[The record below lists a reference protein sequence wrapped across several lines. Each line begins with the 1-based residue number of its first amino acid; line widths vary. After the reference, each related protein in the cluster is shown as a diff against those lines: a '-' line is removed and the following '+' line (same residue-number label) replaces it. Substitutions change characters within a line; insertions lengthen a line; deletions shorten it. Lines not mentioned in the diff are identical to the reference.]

1 MKSFFQF
8 LNEAAQSQASMQ
20 AKKLNLKSDGHG
32 GWLDTRGN
40 FVATTEKGKLVFVDK
55 RGKKKQ
61 EEPGAAKPAAAKP
74 QATEPAKAQTAP
86 EEKPKA
92 QVAPEAPEATGEM
105 SDTLTVAFGRFNPPT
120 VGHEKLLKAARKA
133 SVGGDLK
140 IYPSRTQDPKKNPLD
155 PDMKISYMKKMFPE
169 FEENIIN
176 DDEMKSIFN
185 VLIAASEAGYANVN
199 IVVGSDR
206 QAEFENLAQKYNGEL
221 YDFDLIRVISAG
233 VRDADAEGVE
243 GMSASKMRKA
253 VIEDDFESFRRGT
266 PKTLDDGD
274 TQALFDAVRQGMGAK
289 KKKKVAELW
298 QIAPKYDAETLREN
312 YIRGKIFR
320 IGDIVENLNTGLVGE
335 IIRRG
340 TNYLICVTEDEYMFK
355 SWIRDV
361 MEAEAE
367 VPSTNL
373 KKLVKKAVNRRD
385 HNIDGFVD
393 KEDPK
398 VGPYGA
404 FIPQKRNLPKNFK
417 EAYQE
422 KRVERKMRV
431 AGKPNTLVGTGG
443 FFKYAVDMTPGFEK
457 GDKKN
462 LQYGAKPY
470 SGYKQ
475 SNIKEF
481 INKYK
486 VKK

>member
-8 LNEAAQSQASMQ
+8 LTEAKESQASMQ
-20 AKKLNLKSDGHG
+20 AKKLNLVSDGHG
-32 GWLDTRGN
+32 GWYDSRGE
-40 FVATTEKGKLVFVDK
+40 FVAKTEGGKLKFYNKGEKVGQKDQPK
-55 RGKKKQ
+55 
-61 EEPGAAKPAAAKP
+61 EPAPKAKPAPKKATAKP
-74 QATEPAKAQTAP
+74 QPTTSQKKAPAAD
-86 EEKPKA
+86 EEGG
-92 QVAPEAPEATGEM
+92 GEIN
-105 SDTLTVAFGRFNPPT
+105 DTLTVVFGRFNPPT
-120 VGHEKLLKAARKA
+120 VGHEKLLKSADKVAA
-133 SVGGDLK
+133 GGDLK

-155 PDMKISYMKKMFPE
+155 PDMKISFMKKMFPDY
-169 FEENIIN
+169 EENIIN

-185 VLIAASEAGYANVN
+185 VLIAASEEGYENVN

-206 QAEFENLAQKYNGEL
+206 QAEFENLAQKYNGDL
-221 YDFDLIRVISAG
+221 YDFDLIRVVSAG

-253 VIEDDFESFRRGT
+253 VVDDDFESFRKGT

-274 TQALFDAVRQGMGAK
+274 ARSLFNAVRQGMGAK
-289 KKKKVAELW
+289 KSKKVSELW
-298 QIAPKYDAETLREN
+298 QIAPKFDMWNLREH
-312 YIRGKIFR
+312 YVTKKIFR
-320 IGDIVENLNTGLVGE
+320 MGDVVENLNTGLVGE

-340 TNYLICVTEDEYMFK
+340 ANHLICVTEEGWMFK
-355 SWIRDV
+355 SWIKDV
-361 MEAEAE
+361 MEAE
-367 VPSTNL
+367 VPSKNL
-373 KKLVKKAVNRRD
+373 KTLVKKAVNRVD
-385 HNIDGFVD
+385 NNIDGFVD

-404 FIPQKRNLPKNFK
+404 FIPQARNVPKNFK

-422 KRVERKMRV
+422 VRVERKMRV
-431 AGKPNTLVGTGG
+431 PRKPNTLVGTGG
-443 FFKYAVDMTPGFEK
+443 YFKYASDMTPGFEK
-457 GDKKN
+457 GDKTN

-475 SNIKEF
+475 IKEF

>member
-8 LNEAAQSQASMQ
+8 LNEATQSQASLQ

-32 GWLDTRGN
+32 GWLDTRGE
-40 FVATTEKGKLVFVDK
+40 FVAKTEKGKLVFYD
-55 RGKKKQ
+55 RGRV
-61 EEPGAAKPAAAKP
+61 EGAKDRPKGAVGKSP
-74 QATEPAKAQTAP
+74 AP
-86 EEKPKA
+86 EKPEAKKPTAAPAPKTQKKA
-92 QVAPEAPEATGEM
+92 APETSDVDTG

-133 SVGGDLK
+133 ATGGDLK

-155 PDMKISYMKKMFPE
+155 PDMKISFMKKMFPD

-176 DDEMKSIFN
+176 DAEMRSIFN
-185 VLIAASEAGYANVN
+185 VLIAAAEAGYANVN
-199 IVVGSDR
+199 IIVGSDR
-206 QAEFENLAQKYNGEL
+206 QAEFENLAQKYNGDL
-221 YDFDLIRVISAG
+221 YEFDLIRVISAG

-312 YIRGKIFR
+312 YIRGNIFR
-320 IGDIVENLNTGLVGE
+320 IGDIVENLNTGLVGK

-340 TNYLICVTEDEYMFK
+340 TNHLICVTQENYMFK

-361 MEAEAE
+361 MEAVVNHPGPSG
-367 VPSTNL
+367 VPANQ
-373 KKLVKKAVNRRD
+373 R
-385 HNIDGFVD
+385 
-393 KEDPK
+393 E
-398 VGPYGA
+398 
-404 FIPQKRNLPKNFK
+404 
-417 EAYQE
+417 
-422 KRVERKMRV
+422 
-431 AGKPNTLVGTGG
+431 VGTDAHR
-443 FFKYAVDMTPGFEK
+443 KYTMRMASLYDIR
-457 GDKKN
+457 N
-462 LQYGAKPY
+462 
-470 SGYKQ
+470 
-475 SNIKEF
+475 F

-486 VKK
+486 VKN